1 MFNTFVEL
9 ITSDL
14 LGLDPETPFGMTVH
28 FFIYDVVKILI
39 LIFVVMTLIG
49 FIRTYLSPQKLKSFM
64 GRSKWGLGN
73 LAASC
78 FGAVTPFCNCS
89 SIPLFLGFIKAR
101 VPLGIAF
108 SYLITAPLVNEVAFI
123 IMGGLFGWKLAILY
137 AATGIAL
144 GVIVGIILGKLGL
157 EKHLILEKG
166 DPKVS
171 EKSMPKVFKERIYYA
186 LKDTN
191 RTLKKLYLYV
201 IGGVAIGAIIHGYV
215 PQEFFTNT
223 VGKYEMLSVPVAVLL
238 GVPIYAG
245 CSAIVP
251 VIFSITANGVP
262 LGTSL
267 AFMMSI
273 AGLSLPEAIILK
285 RVMKFKLLAIYFGV
299 ITIGIMIIGLLFNV
313 LM

>member
-1 MFNTFVEL
+1 MFNTFAKF
-9 ITSDL
+9 ITVQL
-14 LGLDPETPFGMTVH
+14 LNLDPESSFGISVH
-28 FFIYDVVKILI
+28 FFIYDVVKIMF
-39 LIFVVMTLIG
+39 LIFAVMTVIG
-49 FIRTYLSPQKLKSFM
+49 FIRTYLSPEKLRSFM
-64 GRSKWGLGN
+64 AKSRWGMGH
-73 LAASC
+73 LAASL
-78 FGAVTPFCNCS
+78 FGALTPFCNCS

-108 SYLITAPLVNEVAFI
+108 SYLITAPLVNEMAFI
-123 IMGGLFGWKLAILY
+123 IMGGFFGWKLAIIY

-144 GVIVGIILGKLGL
+144 GVIIGIILGKLGL
-157 EKHLILEKG
+157 EKHLILEENKG
-166 DPKVS
+166 KIH
-171 EKSMPKVFKERIYYA
+171 EKAMPKKLSARLHYA
-186 LKDTN
+186 LRETKV
-191 RTLKKLYLYV
+191 TLKKLWPYV
-201 IGGVAIGAIIHGYV
+201 LGGVAVGAGIHGYV

-223 VGKYEMLSVPVAVLL
+223 IGQYELLSVPMAVLV

-245 CSAIVP
+245 CSTVVP

-285 RVMKFKLLAIYFGV
+285 RVMSMKLLALYFGV
-299 ITIGIMIIGLLFNV
+299 VTVGIIVIGLLFNI